1 MSINRA
7 IRLTNPR
14 EGPQI
19 EHHKE
24 YKVSTECWIPSAG
37 SEDMVLYN
45 MYIWY
50 DTRYDTVYG
59 HMELI

>member
-19 EHHKE
+19 EHYKE
-24 YKVSTECWIPSAG
+24 YKGFTECQIHSAG
-37 SEDMVLYN
+37 SEDMVLHNTYI
-45 MYIWY
+45 IWY
-50 DTRYDTVYG
+50 DTRYDTVY
-59 HMELI
+59 MELI